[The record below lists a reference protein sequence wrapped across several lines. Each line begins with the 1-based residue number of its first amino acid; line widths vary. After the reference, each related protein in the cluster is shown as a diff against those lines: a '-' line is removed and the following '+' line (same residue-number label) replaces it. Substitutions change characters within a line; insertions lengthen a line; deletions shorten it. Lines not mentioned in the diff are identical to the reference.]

1 MKDSKYPTKEI
12 YFDAMVNTAATYNNL
27 IIMDSKTRTTL
38 IPYIVK
44 LVLTTILSLFLRGI

>member
-12 YFDAMVNTAATYNNL
+12 YFDAMVNTAAPFYNL
-27 IIMDSKTRTTL
+27 IITDSQSV
-38 IPYIVK
+38 PYIVK